1 MLQSHQNVK
10 WWTTS
15 HSKLTRNSVALM
27 FAHISTDNREFTADY
42 ISHLMDMV
50 ANSETIYIRHC
61 ERPLLRIVQVGD
73 KIQPERIKRVQQKLL
88 ELFKGSVSCYM
99 QADAIT
105 EIALK
110 LSLRSPMFAQCLL
123 KQHGELCKLLE
134 RYAKENPTLPI
145 CASKI
150 RIFKEGQMRWNE
162 IKPSFLNK

>member
-1 MLQSHQNVK
+1 M
-10 WWTTS
+10 
-15 HSKLTRNSVALM
+15 
-27 FAHISTDNREFTADY
+27 
-42 ISHLMDMV
+42 
-50 ANSETIYIRHC
+50 
-61 ERPLLRIVQVGD
+61 
-73 KIQPERIKRVQQKLL
+73 QQKLL

-162 IKPSFLNK
+162 IKPSFLNKSKLDWITNYTRSRMNRLTTHLKRPLKEQARIARLCAVNDLHFPSYGEQLSGQSSDAEPAPQL